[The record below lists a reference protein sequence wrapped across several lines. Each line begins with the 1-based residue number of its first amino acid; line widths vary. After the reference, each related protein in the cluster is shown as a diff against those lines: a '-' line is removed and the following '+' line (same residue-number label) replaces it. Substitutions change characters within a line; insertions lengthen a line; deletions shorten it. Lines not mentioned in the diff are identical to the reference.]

1 MKFDMHF
8 KNIKKKKKTY
18 NSMVRFSKYVIM
30 LIYLVKCVAIG
41 YNEICSQILV
51 PLTIY

>member
-30 LIYLVKCVAIG
+30 LICLMRVITLGCTKSIANLC
-41 YNEICSQILV
+41 L
-51 PLTIY
+51 

>member
-30 LIYLVKCVAIG
+30 LICLVIVVTLGFTKFIA
-41 YNEICSQILV
+41 NICL
-51 PLTIY
+51 